1 MSDDTM
7 TTDDAMHAFQTTPE
21 AGPTMPPPP
30 AQIHFIGIGGI
41 GMSGL
46 ARILLARGYRV
57 SGSDATE
64 TETTRG
70 LAAAGATVVR
80 GHADPTLAA
89 LADVLVT
96 TRRAERAAAAEIAA
110 ARQSGALIVK
120 RGQLL
125 GMIANERRAIAVA
138 GSHGKSSTTGML
150 TAALRELGQDPS
162 YAIGATLA
170 ATGANAAPGEGPHMT
185 VEADEFDRA
194 FLFLRPEV
202 AIVTAVAFDHP
213 DIFPTQANYDEA
225 FVQFVERIKP
235 GGTLVICHD
244 DGGCRRLLAQVGSR
258 GGQPPRIVT
267 YGKETEA
274 DWRLSRRESGWWVH
288 APDGRETA
296 LPLQM
301 PGTHTALNAIGAI
314 AALSTFGFALEP
326 LAQAVGGF
334 TGVGRR
340 FEHKGRVADV
350 DILDDYAHH
359 PDEIRATLQAARERF
374 PGRRLVAVFQPH
386 TFSRT
391 KALLPGFAA
400 ALDEADR
407 AVLLDIYPSGETD
420 SLGVSSRSVADLMT
434 KDVALASGPAD
445 AVTAVLALIQPN
457 DVILTLGAGDVTTVG
472 PALLSALG
480 QRLAESE
487 ARSGDKPAAVDGQ
500 RKPHAHRGEPALTI
514 PGHPSLKVTRN
525 AAMSMYTTMRVGGP
539 AELLVRAQTPTDLV
553 AAARWGYE
561 QGLPI
566 TVIGGGSNLLV
577 SDRGLRGLTIAA
589 RTPGVGARDLITVD
603 DEDTAV
609 RVTIA
614 AQAPLSWAGRYAA
627 EHGWAGLDWGVGLP
641 GQIGG
646 ATVNNAGAHG
656 TELKDHL
663 EAIELF
669 HLETGETEL
678 LPADW
683 LESTYRMTTV
693 KGAPRPRPWIVVRSV
708 FRLPKAEPATLIQ
721 LADAHA
727 EFRRRTQPTGACSG
741 STFANPP
748 GDFAGRLLEAAG
760 LKGYRLGK
768 MQLSP
773 KHANWVVN
781 TGGGTAA
788 EAWALVEYARDVVNE
803 RFGVVLRPEIERVG
817 DA

>member
-1 MSDDTM
+1 MSNDPIITNQE
-7 TTDDAMHAFQTTPE
+7 T
-21 AGPTMPPPP
+21 AGPQMTADTSVTMPPPP
-30 AQIHFIGIGGI
+30 AQFHFIGIGGI

-57 SGSDATE
+57 SGSDTAE
-64 TETTRG
+64 TENTRA
-70 LAAAGATVVR
+70 LVAAGATVVR
-80 GHADPTLAA
+80 GHADPTLAS

-96 TRRAERAAAAEIAA
+96 TLRAESAAATEIAA
-110 ARQSGALIVK
+110 ARDAGALIVK

-125 GMIANERRAIAVA
+125 GMIAHERRSIAVA
-138 GSHGKSSTTGML
+138 GTHGKSSTTGML
-150 TAALRELGQDPS
+150 TAALQALGQDPS
-162 YAIGATLA
+162 YAIGAMLA

-202 AIVTAVAFDHP
+202 AIITAIAFDHP
-213 DIFPTQANYDEA
+213 DIFPTQADYDEA
-225 FVQFVERIKP
+225 FGQFVDRIKP
-235 GGTLVICHD
+235 GGTLVLCAD
-244 DGGCRRLLAQVGSR
+244 NAGCQRLVAALLQR
-258 GGQPPRIVT
+258 GGELPRIVT
-267 YGKETEA
+267 YGMETGA
-274 DWRLSRRESGWWVH
+274 AWRLSRRESGWWVC
-288 APDGRETA
+288 APDGRGV
-296 LPLQM
+296 PLSLQI
-301 PGTHTALNAIGAI
+301 PGAHIALNATGAI

-326 LAQAVGGF
+326 LAQAVGTF
-334 TGVGRR
+334 TGIGRR
-340 FEHKGRVADV
+340 FEHKGRIAGV
-350 DILDDYAHH
+350 DIVDDYAHH

-374 PGRRLVAVFQPH
+374 SGRRIVAVFQPH
-386 TFSRT
+386 TYSRT
-391 KALLPGFAA
+391 RALLPEFAA
-400 ALDEADR
+400 ALDHADR
-407 AVLLDIYPSGETD
+407 TVLLAIYPSGETD
-420 SLGVSSRSVADLMT
+420 TLGVSSRSVADLMT
-434 KDVALASGPAD
+434 RDVTLVSNPTE
-445 AVTAVLALIQPN
+445 AVTTTLALIEPG

-472 PALLSALG
+472 PALLAALE
-480 QRLAESE
+480 QSVRQPEPQKAPIATHDRRK
-487 ARSGDKPAAVDGQ
+487 ARA
-500 RKPHAHRGEPALTI
+500 RRGEPALTI
-514 PGHPSLKVTRN
+514 PGHPHLSVARN

-539 AELLVRAQTPTDLV
+539 ADLLVRAQTPDDLV

-577 SDRGLRGLTIAA
+577 GDRGIRGLTIVA
-589 RTPGVGARDLITVD
+589 RIPGIGARNLIAAE
-603 DEDTAV
+603 DEGDAV

-663 EAIELF
+663 VEVEIF
-669 HLETGETEL
+669 HLETGETERL
-678 LPADW
+678 AADW
-683 LESTYRMTTV
+683 LEPAYRMTTV
-693 KGAPRPRPWIVVRSV
+693 KGAPRPRPWIVLRSV
-708 FRLPKAEPATLIQ
+708 FRLPKAESAALIP

-727 EFRRRTQPTGACSG
+727 EFRRHTQPTGACSG
-741 STFANPP
+741 STFANPD

-788 EAWALVEYARDVVNE
+788 EAWALVEYARDVVHE
-803 RFGVVLRPEIERVG
+803 RFDISLRPEIERVG
-817 DA
+817 ESR